1 MDIKLRNIKK
11 TYIDKT
17 ILSIEKLNIKKGK
30 ITGIIGPNGS
40 GKTTMMKIIGNLIKS
55 DVGSVEYDGKE
66 FEIISDRLTYVS
78 HNSYLFNES
87 VYENIAA
94 PLIFRDMNKEYIKE
108 RVEEL
113 IDNFQIGYLKDENAL
128 TLSGGEKQKV
138 ALARALSFMPELLLI
153 DEPTSNID
161 PNFIKLI
168 ESSLK
173 RINKDYNTTILIVT
187 HNTAQS
193 FRLCDEIIFMKD
205 GRAIQHTDTKK
216 LVNSED
222 EFVREFIKLN

>member
-138 ALARALSFMPELLLI
+138 ALARALSFRPEVLLV